1 MYFFVAELLFFLLN
15 DVIVV
20 LCDFVNGTTLPFV
33 KYLLFSFALGTV
45 TTLLIVVIDVI
56 PSELPPLL
64 LNKFL
69 GILLLLQ
76 ADVVDVSVVVV
87 LKRCLLFFLRKRI
100 SCVCLYRLL
109 PCIVVRLDVIAVVF
123 VDDVIVIEFECV
135 I

>member
-1 MYFFVAELLFFLLN
+1 MYFFVAELLFLLLN

-20 LCDFVNGTTLPFV
+20 LCDFVNGTTFPFV
-33 KYLLFSFALGTV
+33 KYLLFSFALGAV

-69 GILLLLQ
+69 GILLLLH

-100 SCVCLYRLL
+100 SL
-109 PCIVVRLDVIAVVF
+109 PCLVVRLDVIAVVF

-135 I
+135 V